1 MKKFLRHIFLMLL
14 AATFAL
20 SCVSC
25 GSGEAELP
33 SESDNESVEADE
45 TESETEPELPAEP
58 TLVTYSPIIEYD
70 RFRFIGRMN
79 PGDEGVFWDY
89 SASGIEFCGEIV
101 GDVVLSLSCDRDT
114 YFTVYV
120 DSERVDERFLATA
133 EDESLTVAS
142 FDEVGLHTVKV
153 LRQTEMQWS
162 LAVLES
168 VTVTGVLHEAPANRD
183 ILIEF
188 IGDSLT
194 SGYGNLGGHSAPD
207 AGIALYEDGTKTYA
221 FLTAEALG
229 ADANVVSCSG
239 IGIAAGWTNFN
250 EMEFYK
256 SASFYRNRDVTY
268 ENNTKV
274 PDLVVINLGAN
285 DLGVGSDI
293 DAFKIGVR
301 ELIEYVRDFYDAD
314 IPIVWAYGIVGEE
327 NTDYMKTMRAVLE
340 EMGGEDKGL
349 YHVKLSYS
357 RDGGGA
363 HPSLTGHEMSSR
375 KLLKFIKE
383 KGFFE

>member
-1 MKKFLRHIFLMLL
+1 MKKFLERIFLMIL

-25 GSGEAELP
+25 GSGDVEFPTEHG
-33 SESDNESVEADE
+33 EESVDTGE
-45 TESETEPELPAEP
+45 TESETEPEAPVGPVL
-58 TLVTYSPIIEYD
+58 IEYDPVADAD

-79 PGDEGVFWDY
+79 PSDEGVFWDY
-89 SASGIEFCGEIV
+89 AASGIEFCGEIV
-101 GDVVLSLSCDRDT
+101 GDVVLSISCDRDT
-114 YFTVYV
+114 YFTVYI

-142 FDEVGLHTVKV
+142 FDELGFHTVKV

-162 LAVLES
+162 LAVLGS
-168 VTVTGVLHEAPANRD
+168 VTVTGELHEAPEARD

-194 SGYGNLGGHSAPD
+194 SGYGNLGGQTAPN
-207 AGIALYEDGTKTYA
+207 AGIALYEDATKTYA

-250 EMEFYK
+250 EIEFYK

-268 ENNTKV
+268 ENNTNV

-285 DLGVGSDI
+285 DWGVGSDI
-293 DAFKIGVR
+293 EAFGRGVR
-301 ELIEYVRDFYDAD
+301 ELIEHVREFYSANV
-314 IPIVWAYGIVGEE
+314 PIVWAYGIVGEE
-327 NTDYMKTMRAVLE
+327 NSDYMKTVRAVLE
-340 EMGGEDKGL
+340 EMGGEAAGL

-375 KLLKFIKE
+375 KLVEFIEE
-383 KGFFE
+383 KGFFK